1 MEGSGNYRGNIVKWL
16 PFMSSDLESWF
27 NHIVTLHEAMDKC
40 ARDIAMIIE
49 DVQGSMSISDKEVFL
64 RQQTKQLGTLVQ
76 TYSSIWSDK
85 KQLAIANQVYKYK
98 IEYLSSRVK
107 RSLNIVAKFCRN
119 LIFEIIV
126 DCCKDEGN
134 FTRLL
139 FGLIQSYNDALDLDC
154 NVSSESTSVNI
165 YSNDC
170 PSMLEPLKKISIT
183 RILQVLA
190 KNKAEENCHELID
203 CLLMN
208 YQPRS
213 EENLKSSQSWD
224 VEMSENSSIEIYRA
238 LTKHMT
244 PPGDPPAATEENIA
258 DQTEPTSSGNI
269 ESIESLVDNQTL
281 QVDKLM
287 DAIRDVYPQL
297 FGLENIKYD
306 CRGETKVRRSA
317 LTRLSDYYQHVA
329 WAAISGILD
338 HVVLWWS
345 PEGLAARHSQ
355 GAHHLKDW
363 LRRFIQTNEISS
375 SVRPALL
382 NLCDALGCH
391 VTATGWDELFRLA
404 YIASF
409 ECSSK
414 PFSSE
419 GTDTG
424 QMFAELFQLLVT
436 LSNEC
441 EIGGEWV
448 VGAPLVELPLS
459 EQIIVLH
466 RLDHSVHTMRLWAIQ
481 ESKLIAHTWDLE
493 TFFLLVKGDL
503 VACID
508 ELSYLKLSDHT
519 SALSINAT
527 SVEVYVCAKMRAK
540 IVSEVNANIQL
551 LKETPIKCINTLATI
566 CRVVSLANLH
576 MCFPISKYWRRNSS
590 AVVAV
595 GPTPYV
601 ETYLQRVL
609 LPVLEVIEDHEVSNM
624 VLKIM
629 CEAWLDYIYL
639 HRIKFSEFGALQLLT
654 DFAHVSRWVTD
665 CPIISQT
672 VKGHLLKNEL
682 LRRCEGVGRLLL
694 RHPGEAIAMQKQSR
708 TNENGSPQSLGLER
722 MPAEMYVPN
731 QQQWLELRASKS
743 YKLYCCTD

>member
-1 MEGSGNYRGNIVKWL
+1 
-16 PFMSSDLESWF
+16 
-27 NHIVTLHEAMDKC
+27 MDKC

-49 DVQGSMSISDKEVFL
+49 DVQGSMSIPDKEVFL
-64 RQQTKQLGTLVQ
+64 RQQTKQLGVLVQ
-76 TYSSIWSDK
+76 TYSAIWSDK
-85 KQLAIANQVYKYK
+85 EKLVITNRVYRYK
-98 IEYLSSRVK
+98 VEYLASRVK

-119 LIFEIIV
+119 LIFEIVV
-126 DCCKDEGN
+126 DCCKDDGK

-139 FGLIQSYNDALDLDC
+139 FGLVKAYNDALDLDC
-154 NVSSESTSVNI
+154 NVSSQSTSVNI

-170 PSMLEPLKKISIT
+170 PSMLEPLKKISVT

-208 YQPRS
+208 YQPRN
-213 EENLKSSQSWD
+213 EEEMKSPQSWD

-244 PPGDPPAATEENIA
+244 PPGDIALPTEKNNPDKIDPVNSENV
-258 DQTEPTSSGNI
+258 
-269 ESIESLVDNQTL
+269 ESIETLVENQSLH
-281 QVDKLM
+281 VDKLM
-287 DAIRDVYPQL
+287 DAIREIYPQL
-297 FGLENIKYD
+297 FGMENIKYD
-306 CRGETKVRRSA
+306 CRGETKVKKSA
-317 LTRLSDYYQHVA
+317 LTRLSDYYQHVV

-375 SVRPALL
+375 IVRPALL

-391 VTATGWDELFRLA
+391 VTATCWDELFRLA

-409 ECSSK
+409 ECCSK

-424 QMFAELFQLLVT
+424 QMFAEL
-436 LSNEC
+436 
-441 EIGGEWV
+441 
-448 VGAPLVELPLS
+448 
-459 EQIIVLH
+459 
-466 RLDHSVHTMRLWAIQ
+466 
-481 ESKLIAHTWDLE
+481 
-493 TFFLLVKGDL
+493 
-503 VACID
+503 
-508 ELSYLKLSDHT
+508 
-519 SALSINAT
+519 
-527 SVEVYVCAKMRAK
+527 
-540 IVSEVNANIQL
+540 
-551 LKETPIKCINTLATI
+551 
-566 CRVVSLANLH
+566 
-576 MCFPISKYWRRNSS
+576 
-590 AVVAV
+590 
-595 GPTPYV
+595 
-601 ETYLQRVL
+601 
-609 LPVLEVIEDHEVSNM
+609 
-624 VLKIM
+624 
-629 CEAWLDYIYL
+629 WLDYIYL

-665 CPIISQT
+665 CPIISQG

-694 RHPGEAIAMQKQSR
+694 RHPGEAIAMQKRRYRR
-708 TNENGSPQSLGLER
+708 TNDNGSPQSLGLER

-731 QQQWLELRASKS
+731 QQQWLELRASKT